1 MMRDEACPLPQASA
15 TAAEATPIAPVGWL
29 RRAIRHV
36 SIAAGITSAALI
48 MRMPGAVMPAE
59 AATPVATKSKTTTG
73 MKMKKRKS
81 GGQEVGW
88 ATVGMCGGLTYWSMR
103 VAKKE
108 DDEEEKRI
116 KEETEKME
124 RMAKEFKDVDGEVT
138 VDADLLASLK
148 KRMNATASD
157 GDDADRTL
165 TVSYDTL
172 LVIGIDTHVIVH
184 RHNGRHKAEKAV
196 AKLLTAPF
204 ADCGTPQLSE
214 TGSVVIVCPDAEY
227 VLNRSGTGGE
237 WRRSDGMAP
246 GGGGGGGWGGRGR
259 TRGRG

>member
-157 GDDADRTL
+157 GDDAPPPD
-165 TVSYDTL
+165 VD
-172 LVIGIDTHVIVH
+172 
-184 RHNGRHKAEKAV
+184 
-196 AKLLTAPF
+196 P
-204 ADCGTPQLSE
+204 
-214 TGSVVIVCPDAEY
+214 VVDPEDGD
-227 VLNRSGTGGE
+227 SGDD
-237 WRRSDGMAP
+237 SSS
-246 GGGGGGGWGGRGR
+246 GGGGSAVLERPSEDAAPPESGASEADIERLKRMFGSSPEE
-259 TRGRG
+259 